1 MEVMTLLFKPNLKKY
16 SEEEL
21 ADRIKKDIVST
32 LNRKGVSVR
41 IANIDVQ
48 SGILNLQIYIGK
60 KRLASKV

>member
-1 MEVMTLLFKPNLKKY
+1 MTLLFKPNLKKY